1 MNSNL
6 YVMKCGNDEYYSTI
20 NLWMLFDVF
29 AVIFAEVSIDNDKNI
44 GCFCGL
50 MVLSSGSLLIV

>member
-1 MNSNL
+1 
-6 YVMKCGNDEYYSTI
+6 MKCGNDEYYSTI

-29 AVIFAEVSIDNDKNI
+29 VVIFAEVSIDNDKNI